1 MEPVAKIEPSSPAEV
16 LMNQRAAGAIHRRIV
31 ALAFAAWIF
40 DFYDL
45 VLYSFLLVPV
55 ARELH
60 LTPDAVVAGAG
71 DVAADDSG
79 RRSDLRIPRRSL
91 RAQADDR
98 GDGRNLR
105 RRHSAVRIQQYSP
118 ATDRVSIDCR
128 TRHRR
133 RMGARTEPRGRER
146 AGRQARAIRRIRAD
160 GRAAGSFAGG
170 GRRRISGAGAGMA
183 ADVHAVRS
191 ARDIRRRRRAEV
203 DAGE

>member
-55 ARELH
+55 AHELH
-60 LTPDAVVAGAG
+60 LTDEAVVAGAG
-71 DVAADDSG
+71 DVAADDGG
-79 RRSDLRIPRRSL
+79 RRSDFRLPRRSL

-98 GDGRNLR
+98 GDGRYLR
-105 RRHSAVRIQQYSP
+105 RRHGAVRIQQYSP
-118 ATDRVSIDCR
+118 ATDCVSIDCR

-133 RMGARTEPRGRER
+133 RMGARAEPRGRER

-170 GRRRISGAGAGMA
+170 GRRRISGAGGGMA
-183 ADVHAVRS
+183 ADVHAVWS